1 MTYKNKF
8 TYPLRYLKNY
18 ALGVYAGLH
27 EHHKED
33 YKKKLSA
40 IDDYSENMSGDASDV
55 FDPLEPQTDAEKKS
69 LDDINKLAGHK
80 KDE

>member
-1 MTYKNKF
+1 MFIDFRLVQAVSSEK
-8 TYPLRYLKNY
+8 
-18 ALGVYAGLH
+18 VYAGLH

-40 IDDYSENMSGDASDV
+40 IDEYSEKVN
-55 FDPLEPQTDAEKKS
+55 
-69 LDDINKLAGHK
+69 K